1 MLAIVDLSS
10 GNRTSNIEH
19 QTFVKIVLAYS
30 GGLDTSIILRWLK
43 ENYRAEIIAFCADI
57 GQEEELEGLEAKALK
72 TGASKYVIDDLREEF
87 ARDFIFPMMQ
97 AGAIY
102 EGQYFLGTS
111 ISRPLIAK
119 RMVEIAKK
127 EKAEA
132 IAHGATGKGNDQVR
146 FELTAAALAPE
157 LRVIAPWRDERFRKQ
172 FPGRT
177 EMIAFAQKNG
187 VPVEATAQKSYSMDR
202 NLLHISFEG
211 GILED
216 PWLDASGK
224 EMRDMYKLSVAPED
238 APDEPEHVDL
248 AFESGNCV
256 GVAQASSL
264 RSKTGGTRAVASED
278 SGADGA
284 APSKLTPLQVMQT
297 LNKLGGKHGIGR
309 VDIVENRFVGMKGR
323 GVYETPGGAI
333 LHFAHRQM
341 ETLTMD
347 REVMHLR
354 DSLVP
359 KHSALVYNAFWFS
372 PEREAL
378 QALVTETQKNVTGL
392 VRLKLYKGNIIVA
405 GRKSPKS
412 LYDSKIATM
421 EGDESAYDQSDA
433 TGFIRLNA
441 LRLRVRAALKSST
454 KE

>member
-1 MLAIVDLSS
+1 M
-10 GNRTSNIEH
+10 
-19 QTFVKIVLAYS
+19 KIVLAYS

-43 ENYRAEIIAFCADI
+43 ENYQAEIIAFCADI
-57 GQEEELEGLEAKALK
+57 GQEEELEGLNDKALK
-72 TGASKYVIDDLREEF
+72 TGASKCVIDDLREEF
-87 ARDFIFPMMQ
+87 AGDFIFPMMQ

-111 ISRPLIAK
+111 IARPLIAK
-119 RMVEIAKK
+119 RMVEIAQK

-157 LRVIAPWRDERFRKQ
+157 LRVIAPWREERFRKE
-172 FPGRT
+172 FPGRA
-177 EMIAFAQKNG
+177 EMIAFAKKNG
-187 VPVEATAQKSYSMDR
+187 IPVEASAEKPYSTDR
-202 NLLHISFEG
+202 NLLHISFESG
-211 GILED
+211 VLED
-216 PWLDASGK
+216 PWFDASSK
-224 EMRDMYKLSVAPED
+224 ENRGMYKLSVAPED
-238 APDEPEHVDL
+238 APDKPEHVDL
-248 AFESGNCV
+248 GFDAGNCV
-256 GVAQASSL
+256 EVNE
-264 RSKTGGTRAVASED
+264 K
-278 SGADGA
+278 
-284 APSKLTPLQVMQT
+284 KLSPLAVMQT
-297 LNKLGGKHGIGR
+297 LNKIGSKHGIGR

-347 REVMHLR
+347 REVMQLR
-354 DSLVP
+354 DSLIP
-359 KHSALVYNAFWFS
+359 KYSSLVYNGFWFS

-378 QALVTETQKNVTGL
+378 QALVTETQRDVAGV

-412 LYDSKIATM
+412 LYDPKIATM
-421 EGDESAYDQSDA
+421 EGDASTYDQSDA

-441 LRLRVRAALKSST
+441 LRLKVRAALKSKKS
-454 KE
+454 